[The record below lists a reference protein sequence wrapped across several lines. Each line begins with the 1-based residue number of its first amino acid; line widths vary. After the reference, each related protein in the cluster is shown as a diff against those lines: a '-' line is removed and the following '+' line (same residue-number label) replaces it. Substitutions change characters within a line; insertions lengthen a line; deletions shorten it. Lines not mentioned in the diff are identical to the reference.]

1 MNGKAILFRVAAI
14 CLPLMLL
21 VAAEGFLRLT
31 GVARDTREVFTA
43 VPGQPDYLTIN
54 PRYALRYFHT
64 FEPSIAFNPFLKSKG
79 AETFRVFVLGG
90 STTAGFPYQFYHGF
104 PGWLGTRLKAHAPD
118 RHIEVINLGMTAVN
132 SYTFWDLK
140 HAVARAE
147 PDAIIIYAGHNEYY
161 GAFGA
166 GSSVYALGNRRF
178 LKRLTLRLKRTVL
191 YTLAERLLAGGSQA
205 DAPPGVD
212 RTMMARVVR
221 DATIALDGRVYHA
234 GIRQFEVNMESV
246 LRTFRRRGVPVYVG
260 TLTANLRD
268 QSPLGEDSGALAA
281 YDRGREHMMQGDT
294 VRARRAFL
302 EAVERDDI
310 RFRAP
315 GAMNDAIRRF
325 AREANV
331 TLVDIAAAFRNAS
344 QQGVE
349 GSDLFTD
356 HLHPNARGYA
366 RMADCFFEA
375 LRQHPRLMLPA
386 EPGIAATAS
395 IDPVDEAHARL
406 QIMRLK
412 GGYPFDKVADAERQA
427 ERFRALLQEN
437 LASGRWADSLGAVLV
452 TLKKTP
458 PEVLLEATRLA
469 QSRSDTLAA
478 LRSYRS
484 LLYWQPF
491 NASLMQEAIGFA
503 HAHHA
508 CEPLVADLAQ
518 FAAHAT
524 GGIDYLNLLAAI
536 RICQGWM
543 TVAATLL
550 ARVEARDSTS
560 KVMLFNKARLLVL
573 QGDTTEA
580 RRYFERYRSAE

>member
-1 MNGKAILFRVAAI
+1 MNGKAIIFRVAAI

-21 VAAEGFLRLT
+21 VATEGLLRLA

-43 VPGQPDYLTIN
+43 LPGQPDYLTIN
-54 PRYALRYFHT
+54 PQYARRYFHT
-64 FEPSIAFNPFLKSKG
+64 FEPSVAFNPFLKSKS

-104 PGWLGTRLKAHAPD
+104 PGRLGARLQAHAPD

-132 SYTFWDLK
+132 SYTLWDLK
-140 HAVARAE
+140 DAVARAE

-166 GSSVYALGNRRF
+166 GSTVYTLGNRRI
-178 LKRLTLRLKRTVL
+178 LKRLMLRLKRTVL
-191 YTLAERLLAGGSQA
+191 YTLVERLLAVGSQVA
-205 DAPPGVD
+205 TPPGLD

-234 GIRQFEVNMESV
+234 GVSQFEANMEDV
-246 LRTFRRRGVPVYVG
+246 LGTFRRRGVPVYIG
-260 TLTANLRD
+260 TLVANLRD
-268 QSPLGEDSGALAA
+268 QPPLGEDMGAVAA
-281 YDRGREHMMQGDT
+281 YDQGREHIMQGDT
-294 VRARRAFL
+294 VQARHAFL
-302 EAVERDDI
+302 ESVEHDDI

-315 GAMNDAIRRF
+315 GAMNGAIRRF
-325 AREANV
+325 AHEASV

-344 QQGVE
+344 PQGVE

-366 RMADCFFEA
+366 LMADRFFEA

-386 EPGIAATAS
+386 EPDIAATAA
-395 IDPVDEAHARL
+395 IDPVDEAHAML
-406 QIMRLK
+406 QILRLK
-412 GGYPFDKVADAERQA
+412 GGYPFDKVADAEHQA
-427 ERFRALLQEN
+427 EKFRALLQAY

-452 TLKKTP
+452 TLEKTP
-458 PEVLLEATRLA
+458 PEVLLEATRSA
-469 QSRSDTLAA
+469 RSRSDTLAA
-478 LRSYRS
+478 LLSYRS

-503 HAHHA
+503 HTDRS

-518 FAAHAT
+518 IAVRAT

-543 TVAATLL
+543 TVAEALL
-550 ARVEARDSTS
+550 ARVEARDPTS

-580 RRYFERYRSAE
+580 RTYFERYRSGE

>member
-1 MNGKAILFRVAAI
+1 MNSKAILFRVAAI
-14 CLPLMLL
+14 CLPLLLL
-21 VAAEGFLRLT
+21 VAVEGLLRLA
-31 GVARDTREVFTA
+31 GVARDTWEVFTE

-54 PRYALRYFHT
+54 PRYVHRYFHA
-64 FEPSIAFNPFLKSKG
+64 FEPSLAFNPFLKSKDV
-79 AETFRVFVLGG
+79 ETFRVFVLGG

-104 PGWLGTRLKAHAPD
+104 PERLGARLQAHAPD
-118 RHIEVINLGMTAVN
+118 WHIEVINLGMTAVN
-132 SYTFWDLK
+132 SYTLWDLK
-140 HAVARAE
+140 HAVAHAE
-147 PDAIIIYAGHNEYY
+147 PDAVIIYAGHNEYY

-166 GSSVYALGNRRF
+166 GSSVYALGNRRV
-178 LKRLTLRLKRTVL
+178 LKRLTLLLKRTVL
-191 YTLAERLLAGGSQA
+191 YTLVERLLVAGSEV
-205 DAPPGVD
+205 DAPSGAD

-221 DATIALDGRVYHA
+221 DATIALEGRVYRA
-234 GIRQFEVNMESV
+234 GVRQFEANMEDV

-260 TLTANLRD
+260 TLVANLRD
-268 QSPLGEDSGALAA
+268 QSPLGEDTGALAA

-294 VRARRAFL
+294 VRARQAFL

-315 GAMNDAIRRF
+315 GAINAAIRRF
-325 AREANV
+325 SRQTDV
-331 TLVDIAAAFRNAS
+331 MLVDIATAFRNAS
-344 QQGVE
+344 PQGVE
-349 GSDLFTD
+349 GGDLFTD

-366 RMADCFFEA
+366 LMADRFFEA

-386 EPGIAATAS
+386 ESGIAATAA
-395 IDPVDEAHARL
+395 IDPVDEAHASL

-427 ERFRALLQEN
+427 EQFRALLQAY
-437 LASGRWADSLGAVLV
+437 LVSGRWADSLGAVLV

-458 PEVLLEATRLA
+458 PEVLLEAARLA

-478 LRSYRS
+478 LLSYRS

-503 HAHHA
+503 HAHRA

-518 FAAHAT
+518 FAARAT

-536 RICQGWM
+536 RICQGWL
-543 TVAATLL
+543 TVADTLL
-550 ARVEARDSTS
+550 ARVEARDPAS

-573 QGDTTEA
+573 QGDTTAA
-580 RRYFERYRSAE
+580 RRYFERYQGAE

>member
-1 MNGKAILFRVAAI
+1 MNGKAVLFRVAAI

-21 VAAEGFLRLT
+21 VAAEGLLRLA

-54 PRYALRYFHT
+54 PQYVRRYFQA
-64 FEPSIAFNPFLKSKG
+64 FEPSVAFNPFLKNKG

-104 PGWLGTRLKAHAPD
+104 PGRLGARLQAHAPD

-132 SYTFWDLK
+132 SYTLWDLK
-140 HAVARAE
+140 DAVARAE
-147 PDAIIIYAGHNEYY
+147 PDAVIIYAGHNEYY
-161 GAFGA
+161 GAFGT
-166 GSSVYALGNRRF
+166 GSSVYSLGNRRF
-178 LKRLTLRLKRTVL
+178 LKRLVLRLKRTVL
-191 YTLAERLLAGGSQA
+191 YTLVERLLAAGSQ
-205 DAPPGVD
+205 DDQRRGVD

-221 DATIALDGRVYHA
+221 DATIALDGRAYHA
-234 GIRQFEVNMESV
+234 GVRAFEANMAAV

-260 TLTANLRD
+260 TLVANLRD
-268 QSPLGEDSGALAA
+268 QSPLGEDTDALAA

-294 VRARRAFL
+294 GQARHAFL

-325 AREANV
+325 AREASV

-344 QQGVE
+344 PQGVE
-349 GSDLFTD
+349 GGDLFTD

-366 RMADCFFEA
+366 LMADRFFEA
-375 LRQHPRLMLPA
+375 LRQHSRLMLPE
-386 EPGIAATAS
+386 EPGIAATAV

-427 ERFRALLQEN
+427 ERFRALLREY
-437 LASGRWADSLGAVLV
+437 LASGRWKDSLGAVLV
-452 TLKKTP
+452 TLEKTP

-469 QSRSDTLAA
+469 RSRSDTLAA
-478 LRSYRS
+478 LLSYRS
-484 LLYWQPF
+484 LLHWQPF
-491 NASLMQEAIGFA
+491 NASLMQEAIGYA
-503 HAHHA
+503 HTHRA

-518 FAAHAT
+518 FAARAT

-536 RICQGWM
+536 RICQGWL
-543 TVAATLL
+543 TVAETLL
-550 ARVEARDSTS
+550 ARVEARDPTS

-580 RRYFERYRSAE
+580 RGYFERYRSTE